1 MCRWFN
7 EGAIMADA
15 IELEARIAA
24 LELAV
29 MTHILQSGLDNAA
42 YDPRAF
48 AVLRRDAWT
57 SIGAAM
63 CQDCSSDDEE
73 RRFTLAY
80 AAALERLGHL
90 LVRLAEPVQ
99 EAMDEALSDP
109 GPGQAPPITPGT
121 Y

>member
-1 MCRWFN
+1 MSRLFN
-7 EGAIMADA
+7 KGLIMADA

-29 MTHILQSGLDNAA
+29 MTHILQSGLDSAA

-48 AVLRRDAWT
+48 AVSRRDAWT
-57 SIGAAM
+57 SIGTAM
-63 CQDCSSDDEE
+63 CQDCSSEGEE

-80 AAALERLGHL
+80 ATSLERLGHL

-99 EAMDEALSDP
+99 EAMDEASSQPD
-109 GPGQAPPITPGT
+109 PGQAPAIPART